1 MKRIT
6 PAPGPSL
13 PSNALGYSSM
23 IDRVAAETR
32 DHELVT
38 LHDSGPYRHLRLQ
51 GSRTSDYWF
60 EVTTWPD
67 YIAVN
72 GSMGSFIFRMGGNDV
87 FDSSSAGAK
96 REPIVLAALARAVDR
111 NRGLREYDM
120 EAFAQAV
127 LSYVVTQTAALPLG
141 DRQAIVDDVLA
152 RVILTEE
159 FATQCEEGAREA
171 IASYDGH
178 LGFQFAPD
186 VEWDFSDYSAA
197 LTWSAHALDL
207 VVKTY
212 RDRATTRPSATP
224 APAAD
229 RASIAAPAP
238 RPPAYFERPFT
249 RRDVDHALSVE
260 ILLGSVTTESL
271 TQVIYDLSR
280 SMSHARTLTQEAAA
294 ELAEAGL
301 NDPRL
306 TRDSLTDIVFAGL
319 SLEASTIP
327 VETRPSQQRN
337 ATAA

>member
-1 MKRIT
+1 MKRTIS
-6 PAPGPSL
+6 APGPRI
-13 PSNALGYSSM
+13 PSNAFGYSTM
-23 IDRVAAETR
+23 IDRVAGETR

-67 YIAVN
+67 YVAVN
-72 GSMGSFIFRMGGNDV
+72 GSMGSFVFRMGGNDI
-87 FDSSSAGAK
+87 FGSSSAGVK
-96 REPIVLAALARAVDR
+96 REPVVLAH
-111 NRGLREYDM
+111 
-120 EAFAQAV
+120 
-127 LSYVVTQTAALPLG
+127 VVTQTADVPLG
-141 DRQAIVDDVLA
+141 DRQSIVDDVLA

-207 VVKTY
+207 VVKAY
-212 RDRATTRPSATP
+212 RDGATSRPSVAP
-224 APAAD
+224 APAVD
-229 RASIAAPAP
+229 GASVATPAP

-249 RRDVDHALSVE
+249 RRDVDLALSVE
-260 ILLGSVTTESL
+260 ILLGSMTTESL

-280 SMSHARTLTQEAAA
+280 SMPHARTLTQKAAA

-301 NDPRL
+301 NDPQL

-319 SLEASTIP
+319 SLEASTIS
-327 VETRPSQQRN
+327 VGTRPPHLRDA
-337 ATAA
+337 ATA